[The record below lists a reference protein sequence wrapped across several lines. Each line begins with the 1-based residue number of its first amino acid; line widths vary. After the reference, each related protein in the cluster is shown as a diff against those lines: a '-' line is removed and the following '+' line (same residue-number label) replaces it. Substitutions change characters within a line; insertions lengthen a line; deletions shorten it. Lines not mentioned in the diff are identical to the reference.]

1 MPQSIMVIDGDAQT
15 LALFDEILTL
25 EGYDVS
31 LYAYGLP
38 SLAEIER
45 ADPALIVLDHI
56 SVDEAGSWRLL
67 HLLALVRAARP
78 LPVVLCSTGGGHLR
92 PTDGRR
98 MAPGISY
105 VAKPFEIDDLL
116 AAIRAGL
123 AMASPPV
130 ALLPAPGAPRR
141 VEALA
146 GQAARPM

>member
-1 MPQSIMVIDGDAQT
+1 MPHSIMVIDSDSQT

-45 ADPALIVLDHI
+45 ADPALILLDHI

-67 HLLALVRAARP
+67 DLLSLVRATRP
-78 LPVVLCSTGGGHLR
+78 LPVILCSTGGANVR
-92 PTDGRR
+92 RQDGWPI
-98 MAPGISY
+98 APGISY

-123 AMASPPV
+123 AMGPLRPALPPRFSR
-130 ALLPAPGAPRR
+130 PARVDARPNRAAPR
-141 VEALA
+141 
-146 GQAARPM
+146 M

>member
-1 MPQSIMVIDGDAQT
+1 MPYSIMVIDSDPHT

-38 SLAEIER
+38 SLAEIDR

-67 HLLALVRAARP
+67 DLLSLVRATRP
-78 LPVVLCSTGGGHLR
+78 LPVVLCSTGGANVR
-92 PTDGRR
+92 RQDGWPL
-98 MAPGISY
+98 APGISY

-123 AMASPPV
+123 AMVPSREAP
-130 ALLPAPGAPRR
+130 LPRFAGPAHIDAAPNR
-141 VEALA
+141 
-146 GQAARPM
+146 AARPV